1 MVGKLDQIPFL
12 PNFESKGKEK
22 QEIDDNSKSTI
33 IVTGILGRKSFLV
46 SSHFGRYGNWSTG
59 LYIVCN
65 ADLKR
70 ISRFSAMK
78 SAYYARYDD
87 NDIRKLFPIGL
98 YWY

>member
-22 QEIDDNSKSTI
+22 QEIDNNSKSTI
-33 IVTGILGRKSFLV
+33 IVTGILERKSVREIF
-46 SSHFGRYGNWSTG
+46 GNWSTG

-78 SAYYARYDD
+78 SAYYAIYDD
-87 NDIRKLFPIGL
+87 NDIRKLFPIDL
-98 YWY
+98 IWY